1 MDESSRRN
9 TQVGQEKNVK
19 PSTPSDYELVDSYQQ
34 LETFIAQAQTAD
46 AIAVDLEAD
55 SMFHYKE
62 KVCLIQMAANGYT
75 VVIDPLELDDLSA
88 LQPIFEDHRICKI
101 FHGADY
107 DVRSLYRD
115 FDIVINNLFDT
126 QLAGMY
132 LGYAETSLE
141 AMVANHFG
149 VELDKKYQKKDWS
162 QRPLPP
168 EMVAYAASD
177 VLFLIPLAEMLIKE
191 LKWTNRFNWV
201 KEGCDYLSQVRPPD
215 PPHTHFL
222 KFRGA
227 GRLTPRQLA
236 VLEELLQFRDSIAR
250 HKDRPLF
257 KVISNAALLKIAVE
271 QPRDTKQLTQIH
283 TLSSKQMDMY
293 AQAVLQAVKKGQA
306 VPSSQLPIFPRK
318 RAPRLSPR
326 IPRRVKLLKAWRDD
340 VAARLNLDPS
350 LLFNKA
356 LIREIAIN
364 KPTCIEELRQVP
376 HIHNWQVDA
385 FGDKILSL
393 LEEMV

>member
-1 MDESSRRN
+1 M
-9 TQVGQEKNVK
+9 GQEKNVK
-19 PSTPSDYELVDSYQQ
+19 PSALSDYELVDSYQR
-34 LETFIAQAQTAD
+34 LENFIDQAQNAD
-46 AIAVDLEAD
+46 VIAVDLEAD

-62 KVCLIQMAANGYT
+62 KVCLIQMAANGHT
-75 VVIDPLELDDLSA
+75 VVIDPLELNDLSA
-88 LQPIFEDHRICKI
+88 LQPIFEDHRIRKI

-115 FDIVINNLFDT
+115 FNIIINNLFDT

-141 AMVANHFG
+141 AMVAHRFG

-177 VLFLIPLAEMLIKE
+177 VLFLIPLAETLIEE
-191 LKWTNRFNWV
+191 LECKNRFTWV
-201 KEGCDYLSQVRPPD
+201 KEGCNYLSQVRPPENTS
-215 PPHTHFL
+215 PHFL

-227 GRLTPRQLA
+227 GRLMPRQLA
-236 VLEELLQFRDSIAR
+236 VLEELLQFRDTIAR

-257 KVISNAALLKIAVE
+257 KVISNAALLKIAIE
-271 QPRDTKQLTQIH
+271 QPHDADQLDQIQA
-283 TLSSKQMDMY
+283 LSSKQMDMY
-293 AQAVLQAVKKGQA
+293 AQAVLQAVKKGQM
-306 VPSSQLPIFPRK
+306 VPPSQLPKFPRK

-326 IPRRVKLLKAWRDD
+326 IPRRVKTLKAWRDD
-340 VAARLNLDPS
+340 VADQLHLDPS

-356 LIREIAIN
+356 LIREIAIH

-376 HIHNWQVDA
+376 QIHNWQVDA

-393 LEEMV
+393 LKGMA